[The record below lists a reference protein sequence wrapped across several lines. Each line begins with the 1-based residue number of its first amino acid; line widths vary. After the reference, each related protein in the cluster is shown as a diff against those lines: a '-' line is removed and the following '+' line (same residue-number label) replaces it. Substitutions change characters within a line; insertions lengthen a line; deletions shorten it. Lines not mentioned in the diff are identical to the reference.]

1 MGHFDAELELIES
14 WKGVVD
20 EAVKEAFRKYDFV
33 IIDYLTN
40 KQWFQKGQ
48 KSDGKIIKPAYSRIT
63 IKIKKKKGDPYD
75 RVTLRD
81 TGKLYRS
88 IELIIGDRAI
98 IAKVGVDYYKKLEEK
113 YGKRILGIQDQF
125 LEEFCEN
132 YIIPQIRKNI
142 NDTITAF
149 G

>member
-1 MGHFDAELELIES
+1 MGVFDKEIETIES
-14 WKGVVD
+14 LRLIIHD
-20 EAVKEAFRKYDFV
+20 SIKEAFRRYDFV
-33 IIDYLTN
+33 ILDYLTN

-63 IKIKKKKGDPYD
+63 IKIKQAKGDPYD

-81 TGKLYRS
+81 TGKLYKS
-88 IELIIGDRAI
+88 IDLIAGERAL
-98 IAKVGVDYYKKLEEK
+98 IARITVEYFRKLELK

-132 YIIPQIRKNI
+132 YILPQIKKNI
-142 NDTITAF
+142 DDKFTTL
-149 G
+149 

>member
-48 KSDGKIIKPAYSRIT
+48 R
-63 IKIKKKKGDPYD
+63 
-75 RVTLRD
+75 
-81 TGKLYRS
+81 
-88 IELIIGDRAI
+88 
-98 IAKVGVDYYKKLEEK
+98 
-113 YGKRILGIQDQF
+113 
-125 LEEFCEN
+125 
-132 YIIPQIRKNI
+132 
-142 NDTITAF
+142 
-149 G
+149 

>member
-1 MGHFDAELELIES
+1 MVSKRA
-14 WKGVVD
+14 
-20 EAVKEAFRKYDFV
+20 
-33 IIDYLTN
+33 
-40 KQWFQKGQ
+40 
-48 KSDGKIIKPAYSRIT
+48 T
-63 IKIKKKKGDPYD
+63 IKIKQKKGDPYD

-88 IELIIGDRAI
+88 IEIIIGDRAI